1 MLTVKLTLPRPH
13 PGQMTVIREARRF
26 NVVNCGRRFG
36 KSTLGLNRVA
46 DPVVLAYPVAWF
58 APSYKLMI
66 EIWREALTLLRPII
80 KRKNRQERRIE
91 FVTGGLLEFWSLDN
105 PDAARGR
112 RYKRLIV
119 DEAALVRGLVD
130 VWNLALRATLVDFS
144 GDAFFLS
151 TPKGRNGFW
160 QMWQW
165 GQDPALSEWASWQM
179 PTGSNPKIRPAEIE
193 AMRLGMPERVFA
205 QEIEAKFLEDAGS
218 VFRRVVDAAT
228 AVALDGPRPNSNY
241 VMGVDFA
248 RSNDFTVLTV
258 VDLNTHEVVYID
270 RFNQVD
276 YAVQVGR
283 LRACYER
290 FRPYVIIAEQNSMG
304 GPLVET
310 LQQQG
315 LPVQGFVTTN
325 ATKTQIVDSLA
336 LAFERGDIRIPS
348 DPVLIGELQAFE
360 MDRLPSGLI
369 RYGAPSGQHDDCVMS
384 LALAWSG
391 VYDAQPLLF

>member
-1 MLTVKLTLPRPH
+1 MPTVNLTLPRPH

-46 DPVVLAYPVAWF
+46 DPTVLTYPVAWF

-66 EIWREALTLLRPII
+66 EIWREALTLLQPVIN
-80 KRKNRQERRIE
+80 RKNQQERRIE
-91 FVTGGLLEFWSLDN
+91 FITGGLLEFWSLDN

-119 DEAALVRGLVD
+119 DEAALVRNLVD
-130 VWNLALRATLVDFS
+130 VWNLALRATLVDFA

-165 GQDPALSEWASWQM
+165 GQDPALGEWASWQM
-179 PTGSNPKIRPAEIE
+179 PTSANPKIRPAEVE

-228 AVALDGPRPNSNY
+228 AVALDAAKENSNY

-258 VDLNTHEVVYID
+258 VDLNAHEVVYLD

-290 FRPYVIIAEQNSMG
+290 FRPHVIIAEQNSMG

-325 ATKTQIVDSLA
+325 ATKVQIVDALA
-336 LAFERGDIRIPS
+336 LAFERGDIRILP

>member
-1 MLTVKLTLPRPH
+1 
-13 PGQMTVIREARRF
+13 MTVIREARRF

-36 KSTLGLNRVA
+36 KSTLGLNRIA
-46 DPVVLAYPVAWF
+46 DPATLTYPTAWF

-80 KRKNRQERRIE
+80 RRKNQQERRIE

-112 RYKRLIV
+112 RYRRLIV
-119 DEAALVRGLVD
+119 DEAALVRNLVD
-130 VWNLALRATLVDFS
+130 VWNLALRATLVDYA
-144 GDAFFLS
+144 GDAYFLS

-160 QMWQW
+160 QLWQW
-165 GQDPALSEWASWQM
+165 GQDPAMVEWRSWQM
-179 PTGSNPKIRPAEIE
+179 PTSTNPKIRPAEIE

-205 QEIEAKFLEDAGS
+205 QEIEARFLEDAGS

-228 AVALDGPRPNSNY
+228 AVALDGPVENGNY

-248 RSNDFTVLTV
+248 RSSDFTVLTV
-258 VDLNTHEVVYID
+258 VDLNTHELVYLD
-270 RFNQVD
+270 RFNQID
-276 YAVQVGR
+276 YAVQIGR

-290 FRPYVIIAEQNSMG
+290 FRPHIIIAEQNSMG

-325 ATKTQIVDSLA
+325 ATKKQIVDSLA
-336 LAFERGDIRIPS
+336 LAFERGDIRILP

-369 RYGAPSGQHDDCVMS
+369 RYGAPNGQHDDCVMS

>member
-1 MLTVKLTLPRPH
+1 MSILKLTLPRPH
-13 PGQMTVIREARRF
+13 PGQMTVIREARRM

-36 KSTLGLNRVA
+36 KSTLGLNRIA
-46 DPVVLAYPVAWF
+46 DPLTLAYPMAWF

-80 KRKNRQERRIE
+80 RRKNQQERRIE

-119 DEAALVRGLVD
+119 DEAALVRNLVD
-130 VWNLALRATLVDFS
+130 VWNLALRATLVDYA
-144 GDAFFLS
+144 GDAYFFS

-160 QMWQW
+160 QLWQW
-165 GQDPALSEWASWQM
+165 GQDPAMSDWRSWQM
-179 PTGSNPKIRPAEIE
+179 PTGTNPKIRPTEIE

-205 QEIEAKFLEDAGS
+205 QEIEARFLEDAGS

-228 AVALDGPRPNSNY
+228 AVALDGAAENGNY

-258 VDLNTHEVVYID
+258 VDLNTHELVYLD

-290 FRPYVIIAEQNSMG
+290 FRPHVIIAEQNSMG

-325 ATKTQIVDSLA
+325 ATKVQIVDSLA
-336 LAFERGDIRIPS
+336 LAFERGDIRILP

-369 RYGAPSGQHDDCVMS
+369 RYGAPTGQHDDCVMS

>member
-1 MLTVKLTLPRPH
+1 
-13 PGQMTVIREARRF
+13 MTVIREARRF

-36 KSTLGLNRVA
+36 KSTLGLNRIA
-46 DPVVLAYPVAWF
+46 DPTTLTYPMAWF

-66 EIWREALTLLRPII
+66 EIWREALMLLRPII
-80 KRKNRQERRIE
+80 RRKNQQERRIE

-119 DEAALVRGLVD
+119 DEAALVRNLVD
-130 VWNLALRATLVDFS
+130 VWNLALRATLVDFA
-144 GDAFFLS
+144 GDAYFLS

-160 QMWQW
+160 QLWQW
-165 GQDPALSEWASWQM
+165 GQDPAVTEWRSWQM
-179 PTGSNPKIRPAEIE
+179 PTGTNPKIRPAEIE

-205 QEIEAKFLEDAGS
+205 QEIEARFLEDAGS

-228 AVALDGPRPNSNY
+228 AVALDGPANNGNY

-248 RSNDFTVLTV
+248 RSSDFTVLTV
-258 VDLNTHEVVYID
+258 VDLYTHELVYLD
-270 RFNQVD
+270 RFNQID

-290 FRPYVIIAEQNSMG
+290 FRPHVIIAEQNSMG

-325 ATKTQIVDSLA
+325 ATKVQIVDSLA
-336 LAFERGDIRIPS
+336 LAFERGDIRILP

-369 RYGAPSGQHDDCVMS
+369 RYGAPTGQHDDCVMS